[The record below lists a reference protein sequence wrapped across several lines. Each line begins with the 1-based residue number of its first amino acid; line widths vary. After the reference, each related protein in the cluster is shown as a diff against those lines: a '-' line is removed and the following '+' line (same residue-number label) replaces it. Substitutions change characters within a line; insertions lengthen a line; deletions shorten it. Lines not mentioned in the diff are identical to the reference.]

1 MIDSII
7 TLMRNVAT
15 AYTAVNSFSY
25 ESVFEMNGAPSRT
38 YPHILVNDTPDYQ
51 NVGEYRE
58 NGLQNKTKWTFRVFL
73 YDVYNQTERTEKERA
88 VKQQEL
94 KNIMDRYLA
103 EVKRKGLHEL
113 GYNFEISGGFVA
125 KRVMNGKFEQVTAN
139 FTVVTPNVC
148 TLGTFDYGI

>member
-1 MIDSII
+1 M
-7 TLMRNVAT
+7 
-15 AYTAVNSFSY
+15 
-25 ESVFEMNGAPSRT
+25 
-38 YPHILVNDTPDYQ
+38 
-51 NVGEYRE
+51 
-58 NGLQNKTKWTFRVFL
+58 QNKTRWTFRVFL
-73 YDVYNQTERTEKERA
+73 YDVYNTAERTEKERA

-139 FTVVTPNVC
+139 LTVTTPNTC
-148 TLGTFDYGI
+148 NLGVFEYGE